1 MAKKRIKLSNK
12 ITNSR
17 SFSVEGI
24 LNCDSLQEDSIIV
37 EVEEIGEISLYD
49 YIKQFADNNVRIT
62 ITNKISEDIEQ

>member
-1 MAKKRIKLSNK
+1 MAKKKVKLSNK

-37 EVEEIGEISLYD
+37 EVEEIGEVSLYD

>member
-1 MAKKRIKLSNK
+1 MAKKKVKLSNK